1 MRRTL
6 NDLSGP
12 CFLPEVM
19 AGEVYEKSK
28 GNYLVMLNEISTDPK
43 DLTECNSGHNW
54 WDLTLGHWPSPCFS

>member
-12 CFLPEVM
+12 CFLLEVM

-54 WDLTLGHWPSPCFS
+54 WDLTLGHWPSP

>member
-19 AGEVYEKSK
+19 ASEVYEKSK

-43 DLTECNSGHNW
+43 DLSECNSGHN
-54 WDLTLGHWPSPCFS
+54 